1 MYVPGAHS
9 WWKGLIMPH
18 LGLRL
23 AVGFCAIGL
32 FWSTAAASQEDT
44 SAPASTT
51 QAPGPQL
58 AEPPATG
65 AETWVITSTGGEHGR
80 VVTWTDAEG
89 ALMAR
94 ETMVLRGFETDLEER
109 ALLAAD
115 GTIRELSIR
124 GTTPSGNATE
134 DFAVAGRRMTYSSPV
149 DSGEAEAAPGT
160 FYVPSGGLAAPFLIL
175 AEALYRDS
183 DHSLA
188 LAPSGRATLSPLT
201 EARVTHAGQTKSL
214 TAYTIDGI
222 GFSPFP
228 VWFEGDEVFGVASF
242 LNFLP
247 EGWEAIAPELS
258 RAQDEALAA
267 RAPALMERLA
277 PRHAGAVAFRNVR
290 IYDAE
295 ARAFREGM
303 TVVAENGRI
312 AAVGPA
318 SSTAIPSGARIFE
331 GAGKTLVPGLW
342 DSHMHYG
349 DDLTGPM
356 LLGTGIT
363 SVRDPGN
370 RPEESIARK
379 TRIDEGRL
387 LGPRITPV
395 MLIDGPGPL
404 AAQMAVIAS
413 DEASAIAAV
422 RQASEMGFTGVKLY
436 GSLDKALVPAIA
448 AEARRLGLR
457 IQGHL
462 PHHMMPLE
470 AVRAGYSELTHIN
483 MAMMQFMPPEVVANT
498 NNMQRFYGPGLHA
511 ADIDIGSPEVREYIA
526 ELARRGIVVDPTLA
540 VFEGGYMV
548 DPGEMAASYAPFV
561 GVLPPAVERG
571 ARSGGFAPTPEV
583 SRERMQASFA
593 KMLAFTAALH
603 EAGVPIVA
611 GTDGSGL
618 ELIRE
623 LELYV
628 EAGMT
633 PAEALATATIIPATA
648 FGVAAERGSI
658 TVGKLSDLVLVSGD
672 PGADIGALRHVETVM
687 LGDRLMDG
695 EELLRASGLSGAPR

>member
-1 MYVPGAHS
+1 MSKSGF
-9 WWKGLIMPH
+9 
-18 LGLRL
+18 RL
-23 AVGFCAIGL
+23 FAALCAIGL
-32 FWSTAAASQEDT
+32 PAIPAAAHQQATNT
-44 SAPASTT
+44 SPAPAP
-51 QAPGPQL
+51 APRL
-58 AEPPATG
+58 AEPPSTG
-65 AETWVITSTGGEHGR
+65 TEVWMITSTGGEHGR

-109 ALLAAD
+109 AVLAPD

-124 GTTPSGNATE
+124 GATPSGDATE
-134 DFAVAGRRMTYSSPV
+134 DFAVAGGRMTYSSPV
-149 DSGEAEAAPGT
+149 DSGEAEASPGT
-160 FYVPSGGLAAPFLIL
+160 FYVASGGLAAPFLIL

-183 DHSLA
+183 DHSLT

-201 EARVTHAGQTKSL
+201 EASVTHAGQTRNL

-247 EGWEAIAPELS
+247 QGWEAVAPELS
-258 RAQDEALAA
+258 QAQDEALAA
-267 RAPALMERLA
+267 QAPALMERLA
-277 PRHAGAVAFRNVR
+277 PRHSGPVAFSNVR

-303 TVVAENGRI
+303 TVVAQDGRI

-318 SSTAIPSGARIFE
+318 GSTAVPSEARIFE

-395 MLIDGPGPL
+395 MLIDGPGEL
-404 AAQMAVIAS
+404 AAQVAVIAS
-413 DEASAIAAV
+413 DEASALAAV
-422 RQASEMGFTGVKLY
+422 RKADEMGFTGVKLY
-436 GSLDKALVPAIA
+436 GSLDKALVPTIA

-462 PHHMMPLE
+462 PHHMPPLE

-498 NNMQRFYGPGLHA
+498 NNLQRFYGPGLHA
-511 ADIDIGSPEVREYIA
+511 ADIDIGSAEVREYIA
-526 ELARRGIVVDPTLA
+526 ELERQGIVVDPTLA
-540 VFEGGYMV
+540 VFEGGYLY
-548 DPGEMAASYAPFV
+548 DQGDMAASYAPYA
-561 GVLPPAVERG
+561 GILPPAVERG
-571 ARSGGFAPTPEV
+571 AKGGGFAPTPEV
-583 SRERMQASFA
+583 SRERMRASFA

-628 EAGMT
+628 EAGLS

-648 FGVAAERGSI
+648 FGVSDERGSI
-658 TVGKLSDLVLVSGD
+658 AVGKLSDLVLVNGD
-672 PGADIGALRHVETVM
+672 PGTDIGALRHVETVM
-687 LGDRLMDG
+687 LGDRVMNG